1 MPGGGKNK
9 FGDASWRRA
18 LIAEA
23 FGKTFWYLFFFAILM
38 ALICYLV
45 LGPQEFISALE
56 RDLEM
61 LGEMLPRVMVA
72 LMLAGFVWVLMPRDR
87 LSGLVGR
94 ESGMRGLVIAT
105 VAGAITPGGP
115 ASAYPFLAVL
125 GAAGADRGALIAY
138 IASWA
143 TLGVQRFL
151 VWDLPFMGPEFSLAR
166 FLASA
171 PLPIVVGLIARSLP
185 FELSLNQPPPG
196 AGQQKE
202 ARD

>member
-1 MPGGGKNK
+1 MVKTK
-9 FGDASWRRA
+9 FGDAEWRRA
-18 LIAEA
+18 LLADA
-23 FGKTFWYLFFFAILM
+23 FGRTFWYLFAFACLM
-38 ALICYLV
+38 AVVCYWV
-45 LGPQEFISALE
+45 LGVEEFVSALE
-56 RDLEM
+56 RDLEI
-61 LGEMLPRVMVA
+61 LADMLPRVMVA
-72 LMLAGFVWVLMPRDR
+72 LTLAGFVWVLMPRDR
-87 LSGLVGR
+87 LSELVGR
-94 ESGMRGLVIAT
+94 ESGIKGLVIAT

-171 PLPIVVGLIARSLP
+171 PLPIIVGLIARSLP
-185 FELSLNQPPPG
+185 FELKLNQPPPG
-196 AGQQKE
+196 SEKRSGAK
-202 ARD
+202 D